1 MLTAR
6 GATFVVNGKTLVSDI
21 DLSVRPGRLV
31 ALVGPNGAGKSTLLR
46 LLSGELKATSG
57 TVALDGRALSTYTAG
72 ELSRRRAVVPQST
85 ALSFPF
91 TVREVVMLGATVP
104 GFVEPST
111 HIACAASDCIR
122 TVGLS
127 ALEHRLFTYL
137 SGGER
142 QRVHIARALLQL
154 AIAERP
160 GCEPSV
166 LMLDEPTANLD
177 LAHQGVV
184 LGEALRQARAGRAV
198 LAILHDLNLA
208 AVYADELVLLSQGRV
223 AARGTAQDVFRD
235 ELLSR
240 VYGCDVRI
248 NVTPAQGIPFVLPH
262 AFHSH

>member
-1 MLTAR
+1 MLSAR
-6 GATFVVNGKTLVSDI
+6 GATFAVNGKTLVSNI
-21 DLSVRPGRLV
+21 DLSVQPGRLV

-57 TVALDGRALSTYTAG
+57 SVALDGRPLSAYTAA

-104 GFVEPST
+104 GFVEPPA
-111 HIACAASDCIR
+111 HIARAASDCIR

-127 ALEHRLFTYL
+127 ALEHRLFTQPV
-137 SGGER
+137 GR
-142 QRVHIARALLQL
+142 RAPARAHRSRPP
-154 AIAERP
+154 AARHRRAP

-166 LMLDEPTANLD
+166 LLLDEPTANLD

-184 LGEALRQARAGRAV
+184 LEEARRQALAGRAV

-208 AVYADELVLLSQGRV
+208 AVFADELVLLNQGRV